1 MPTEE
6 NLKDKFEIT
15 FYSMMDGLKCEPCD
29 EVQKSLDKLKE
40 NGWDIEIK
48 KIVPSTKDNL
58 KYDCAPVLEI
68 RTECGN
74 KVIYGFTDHDTLIR
88 ELKSISCSTRRNTDE
103 ELSKMRK

>member
-1 MPTEE
+1 MSTEE

-58 KYDCAPVLEI
+58 KYDHAPVLEI
-68 RTECGN
+68 HTECGST
-74 KVIYGFTDHDTLIR
+74 IIHGFTDHDTLIKD
-88 ELKSISCSTRRNTDE
+88 LKSIACSMTKTE
-103 ELSKMRK
+103 EHK